1 MTQAFRQLGAEF
13 RRDWDEGLNWE
24 CKRSAIAFAVLMV
37 LAFTACRISP
47 TLLNWVMDLLTGTL
61 SSGGSDQQVQG
72 LTAVLALL
80 AVNIQSCSVSMLYGM
95 IPFLYLPAL
104 ALGLN
109 SMLLG
114 VMTAWYV
121 TLGYSPLAAL
131 AILLP
136 QFLLEVPALI
146 LSFGAGLFVCGQVS
160 RRIRGDE
167 TARPAMACLM
177 VLSRTLI
184 LLLPFLALS
193 AAAEALLTPAV
204 AALFF

>member
-24 CKRSAIAFAVLMV
+24 CKRSVIAFAVLMV
-37 LAFTACRISP
+37 LSFTACRLSP
-47 TLLNWVMDLLTGTL
+47 PLLNWIMDLLTSTL
-61 SSGGSDQQVQG
+61 SSGGSTTQVQG
-72 LTAVLALL
+72 LTAVLTLL
-80 AVNIQSCSVSMLYGM
+80 AVNIQSCSISMLYGM

-114 VMTAWYV
+114 VMAAWYV
-121 TLGYSPLAAL
+121 TLGYSPLVAL
-131 AILLP
+131 AMLLP
-136 QFLLEVPALI
+136 QFLFEVPALI
-146 LSFGAGLFVCGQVS
+146 LSFGAGLFVCGQMT

-177 VLSRTLI
+177 VLSRMLI
-184 LLLPFLALS
+184 LLLPLLALS
-193 AAAEALLTPAV
+193 AAVEAFLSPAV
-204 AALFF
+204 LSFFF

>member
-13 RRDWDEGLNWE
+13 RRDWDEGLGWE

-37 LAFTACRISP
+37 FAFAACRLSP
-47 TLLNWVMDLLTGTL
+47 ALLNWVMDLLTGTL
-61 SSGGSDQQVQG
+61 SSSGSTAQMQG

-114 VMTAWYV
+114 VMAAWYV
-121 TLGYSPLAAL
+121 ALGYSPLAAL
-131 AILLP
+131 AVLLP
-136 QFLLEVPALI
+136 QFLFEVPALI
-146 LSFGAGLFVCGQVS
+146 LSFGAGLFVCGQVT

-167 TARPAMACLM
+167 SARSAMACLM
-177 VLSRTLI
+177 VLSRTLL

-193 AAAEALLTPAV
+193 AVAETILTPAV
-204 AALFF
+204 ASLFL

>member
-37 LAFTACRISP
+37 IAFTACRLSP
-47 TLLNWVMDLLTGTL
+47 TLLNWVVTLLTGTL
-61 SSGGSDQQVQG
+61 SSGGSDAQMQG
-72 LTAVLALL
+72 FTAALALL

-95 IPFLYLPAL
+95 IPFLHLPAL

-114 VMTAWYV
+114 VIAAWYV
-121 TLGYSPLAAL
+121 ALGYSPLAAL
-131 AILLP
+131 AMLLP
-136 QFLLEVPALI
+136 QLLFEVPALV
-146 LSFGAGLFVCGQVS
+146 LSFGAGLFVCGQVT

-167 TARPAMACLM
+167 AARPAMACLM

-184 LLLPFLALS
+184 LLLPLLALS
-193 AAAEALLTPAV
+193 AAVEAFRSPAV
-204 AALFF
+204 LSFFF